1 MTVPLLGKGLW
12 TLLIEEDK
20 TSGESSGTQQAD
32 EESSDRPSHVRGS
45 SGTRTLCPSALLG
58 KTILLNW
65 PISFESAVLAPRRG
79 AAAREAGR

>member
-45 SGTRTLCPSALLG
+45 SGTRALCPSALWRFPLRHVE
-58 KTILLNW
+58 LSLRYVFR
-65 PISFESAVLAPRRG
+65 P
-79 AAAREAGR
+79 